1 MKKTGC
7 ELLLYL
13 SGMILLLSG
22 VSCCSEVEPLQGV
35 GKPAT
40 AAELEFARAAVETRP
55 TLYGY
60 LQLSLWYHQA
70 GEFGECIALAERSL
84 RIDPN
89 SALAYNNICS
99 AYLELGEFD
108 RAIDSCGK
116 ALAIDPS
123 FEYARNNLK
132 WAQVRRK

>member
-1 MKKTGC
+1 MCPVAPK
-7 ELLLYL
+7 
-13 SGMILLLSG
+13 SN
-22 VSCCSEVEPLQGV
+22 LQGV
-35 GKPAT
+35 GKPATAAELEFARAAVETRPTLAT

-89 SALAYNNICS
+89 STLAYNNICS